1 MAGPHRRAGSRV
13 TLLIDEDTVA
23 TLLTPADALIGVEQA
38 FRLLADQQAFNE
50 PRHRSQAS
58 GSTLN
63 VMWAAAPPLD
73 AVAVKVYPVVQAEVS
88 QAVLILI
95 TLFSHTSG
103 DCLGIIQGDLL
114 GRRRTAAATALATKL
129 MARSDSRVLAL
140 FGTGYQAAEQVTA
153 VASVLPELRDVLVVG
168 RNPRRQAS
176 FVSRLAD
183 ELPALEVVAASGERA
198 AREADVVV
206 TATGAVDPVLDGS
219 WLRPGTH
226 VNAIGSNQASSREL
240 DAETM
245 RRAAHVVVDSRAV
258 AALECGDLLANGL
271 GVAETTELAHV
282 VTGRIPGRQESGD
295 ITIFESHG
303 LALQDLV
310 CGLHVLHAAQARGLA
325 QDVSFLHRPHARQP
339 LGPSAQLHK
348 GAAQ

>member
-1 MAGPHRRAGSRV
+1 M

-23 TLLTPADALIGVEQA
+23 TLLPPADALTRVEQA
-38 FRLLADQQAFNE
+38 FKLLADQQAFNE
-50 PRHRSQAS
+50 PRHRSQAF

-63 VMWAAAPPLD
+63 VMWASAPSLD
-73 AVAVKVYPVVQAEVS
+73 ALAVKVYPVVKAEVS
-88 QAVLILI
+88 QAALILI
-95 TLFSHTSG
+95 TLFSHSSG
-103 DCLGIIQGDLL
+103 DCLGIVQGDLL

-140 FGTGYQAAEQVTA
+140 FGTGYQAAEQVKA
-153 VASVLPELRDVLVVG
+153 VASVLPQLRDVLVIG
-168 RNPRRQAS
+168 RNPSRQAA
-176 FVSRLAD
+176 FVSGLAD
-183 ELPALEVVAASGERA
+183 GLPALQVIAANSETA
-198 AREADVVV
+198 VREADVIV

-240 DAETM
+240 DSETM

-271 GVAETTELAHV
+271 GVAATTELGHV
-282 VTGRIPGRQESGD
+282 VAGRIPGRRDISD

-310 CGLHVLHAAQARGLA
+310 CGLHVLQSAQARGLA
-325 QDVSFLHRPHARQP
+325 QDVSFLHMPHARQP
-339 LGPSAQLHK
+339 LGSSSQPHK